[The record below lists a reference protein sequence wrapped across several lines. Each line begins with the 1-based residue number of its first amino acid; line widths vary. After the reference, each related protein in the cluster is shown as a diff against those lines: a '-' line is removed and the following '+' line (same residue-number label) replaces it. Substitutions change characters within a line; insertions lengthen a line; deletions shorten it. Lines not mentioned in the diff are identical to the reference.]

1 MIFYQTMSVCPAKKQ
16 YRSYREVVY
25 AVLMGILYNDS
36 ELDQENG
43 IVIILGWKFILKY
56 INQIKCLKYILK
68 NLKRLKQYNMFDCY
82 ICTKRVFLMC
92 F

>member
-1 MIFYQTMSVCPAKKQ
+1 
-16 YRSYREVVY
+16 
-25 AVLMGILYNDS
+25 MGILYNDCV
-36 ELDQENG
+36 LDQENG

-56 INQIKCLKYILK
+56 IKQIKCLKYILK
-68 NLKRLKQYNMFDCY
+68 NLKRLKQYNLFDCY